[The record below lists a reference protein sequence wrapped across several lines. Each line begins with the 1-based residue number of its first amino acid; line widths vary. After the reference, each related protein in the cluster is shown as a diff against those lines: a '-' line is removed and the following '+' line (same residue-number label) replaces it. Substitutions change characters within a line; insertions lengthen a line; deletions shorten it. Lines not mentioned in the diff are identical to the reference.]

1 MSWKDYLGKIY
12 YYPVN
17 AGSLSAPGKSYRYV
31 RQGGKFVLSKYNIRK
46 WLERQEAYSLRGGV
60 RRRIK
65 KNKVI
70 TLGIIYQWDI
80 DFDGYI
86 KI

>member
-12 YYPVN
+12 YHPVN
-17 AGSLSAPGKSYRYV
+17 AGSLSAPAKSYRYV
-31 RQGGKFVLSKYNIRK
+31 RQEGKFILSKYNTRK
-46 WLERQEAYSLRGGV
+46 WLQRQEAYSLQGGV
-60 RRRIK
+60 RRRFK

-70 TLGIIYQWDI
+70 TLGIDDQWDV
-80 DFDGYI
+80 DFDGYV